1 MKVKVIVLGVASLL
15 FTGSAW
21 VQADELGVD
30 VDVTYVSKYLWRG
43 IDRLD
48 DKGAFQPSVNI
59 DLFDSG
65 FSMKMW
71 ASYATSSKGAGT
83 VSTVNATEYRY
94 IFAYD
99 YTAFEG
105 DSWAT
110 SIKPNFIYYDFIDEP
125 DVAQD
130 AEEVGV
136 QFAWPSICP
145 AGVVPSYYVGRIWPA
160 KSNSNLRGEYS
171 GWVHIFG
178 LGYDLQL
185 ADVTPDVTDQ
195 VVSLSA
201 AAVYNDG
208 FAGSATAT
216 PDHDWSHLLFGASTA
231 FDIGPGAFTPGL
243 YYQLSMDDS
252 VNSEDEYWTSLS
264 YRLSF

>member
-1 MKVKVIVLGVASLL
+1 MLLGVAALL
-15 FTGSAW
+15 MAGAAQL
-21 VQADELGVD
+21 QAGELGVD
-30 VDVTYVSKYLWRG
+30 VDVTYVSKYIWRG

-59 DLFDSG
+59 DLFESG
-65 FSMKMW
+65 FSMKLW
-71 ASYATSSKGAGT
+71 ASYAGSSKGNGT

-105 DSWAT
+105 ESWAT
-110 SIKPNFIYYDFIDEP
+110 SITPNFIYYDFIDEP

-130 AEEVGV
+130 AQEFGV

-145 AGVVPSYYVGRIWPA
+145 AGVVPSYYVGKIWPA
-160 KSNSNLRGEYS
+160 KSDSALTGEYS

-178 LGYDLQL
+178 LGYDLEL
-185 ADVTPDVTDQ
+185 ADITPEATDQ
-195 VVSLSA
+195 VVNLIA

-208 FAGSATAT
+208 FAGATV
-216 PDHDWSHLLFGASTA
+216 DHDWSHILLGASTGIE
-231 FDIGPGAFTPGL
+231 IGPGAFTPAL
-243 YYQLSMDDS
+243 YYQVSMDDS
-252 VNSEDEYWTSLS
+252 VNSEDEFWTSLS
-264 YRLSF
+264 YKLSF